1 MPKIRLFFKENII
14 QNKPLILD
22 DDKFHYLKNVMRKKE
37 NDKIL
42 IFNENEEWSGRLQ
55 LEEKKRVI
63 PENLIKRSEA
73 IPDIWLCFAL
83 IKSKNINY
91 LIEKVT
97 EIGLQK
103 IIPIE
108 TSYSEKYTPNY
119 QRLQKVCT
127 EAVEQ
132 SESLYVP
139 KIERKKKLCKLLE
152 NWDPE
157 RVIIFCDEERRG
169 KNILTIPI
177 REKKKNCHFYWSCWG
192 LECRRQERA

>member
-1 MPKIRLFFKENII
+1 MPKIRLFFKENFF

-22 DDKFHYLKNVMRKKE
+22 DVKFHYLKNVMRKKV
-37 NDKIL
+37 NDKIF

-55 LEEKKRVI
+55 LENEKKVV
-63 PENLIKRSEA
+63 PEYLIKKFEA

-91 LIEKVT
+91 LVEKVS
-97 EIGLQK
+97 EIGLKK

-119 QRLQKVCT
+119 ERLNKVCI

-132 SESLYVP
+132 SES
-139 KIERKKKLCKLLE
+139 
-152 NWDPE
+152 
-157 RVIIFCDEERRG
+157 
-169 KNILTIPI
+169 
-177 REKKKNCHFYWSCWG
+177 
-192 LECRRQERA
+192 